1 MIGGRKRTYRKGRSG
16 RKTRR
21 NSSRILRGGGG
32 RDMFGQNTKPCP
44 LQRDGTPMCL

>member
-21 NSSRILRGGGG
+21 NSSRRLRGGAGN
-32 RDMFGQNTKPCP
+32 MFGHNTKPCP
-44 LQRDGTPMCL
+44 LQSDGTPMCL